1 VDESILFLSDSA
13 SDVPG
18 GFGEVSERTG
28 ETDRAIVADRD
39 RVAAAL
45 ETRNWSVICL
55 DRARLEAALA
65 DARWLRRRRNRLP
78 VIALVDTADVERA
91 NELFACGVHEIVVRD
106 ASSDASLR
114 SRVAVLVAPR
124 VPTRPIAASEAIVA
138 RSHAMRAC
146 LDLVRKAQGS
156 DATVLLL
163 GETGTGKEV
172 LARTAHEGG
181 RRARGPF
188 VALNCAA
195 FPETLL
201 ESELFGHDR
210 GAFTGANRARPG
222 HFVQANGG
230 TLFLDEIGETTLG
243 FQVKLLRALQEG
255 TVRPLGAG
263 REQPVDVRIIAATNR
278 ELEGEV
284 EAGRFRRDL
293 YFRLNV
299 FPISLPPLRARTDD
313 IVPLV
318 LHFLEHSREL
328 TELRGVAADA
338 RRLLETY
345 PWPGNVRELENEVA
359 RIVTHAEAGAEITA
373 RMLSPRLRGG
383 APEAPRPA
391 SSESLRQAV
400 ARFESWYLKH
410 ALERNEQRRI
420 ATARELGITRECL
433 YKKLRRYGM
442 Q

>member
-1 VDESILFLSDSA
+1 MDESILFVSDAPVREGDGTSLYA
-13 SDVPG
+13 G
-18 GFGEVSERTG
+18 AT
-28 ETDRAIVADRD
+28 VALRD
-39 RVAAAL
+39 DVAAAL
-45 ETRNWSVICL
+45 GEREFSAICL
-55 DRARLEAALA
+55 DRTRVDEALA

-78 VIALVDTADVERA
+78 VIALVDTGDVARA
-91 NELFACGVHEIVVRD
+91 HELFSVGVQEIVVRD

-114 SRVAVLVAPR
+114 TRLAGLVAPR
-124 VPTRPIAASEAIVA
+124 APSRPLGSAGGVAA
-138 RSHAMRAC
+138 RSPAMRAC
-146 LDLVRKAQGS
+146 LELVRKAQRS

-172 LARTAHEGG
+172 LARTVHEGG

-188 VALNCAA
+188 VAINCAA

-210 GAFTGANRARPG
+210 GAFTGASRSRPG

-255 TVRPLGAG
+255 RVRPLGAD
-263 REQPVDVRIIAATNR
+263 RESPVDARIIAATNR
-278 ELEGEV
+278 DLEAEV

-299 FPISLPPLRARTDD
+299 FPISLPPLRARIEDV
-313 IVPLV
+313 VPLV
-318 LHFLEHSREL
+318 LHFLERSGEL
-328 TELRGVAADA
+328 TSLRGVAADA
-338 RRLLETY
+338 RHLLETY

-383 APEAPRPA
+383 APELPRAAA
-391 SSESLRQAV
+391 SETLRQAI
-400 ARFESWYLKH
+400 ARFESWYLKQ
-410 ALERNEQRRI
+410 ALERNQERRI

>member
-1 VDESILFLSDSA
+1 MAEASNDSVLFLSDGASA
-13 SDVPG
+13 GAAS
-18 GFGEVSERTG
+18 S
-28 ETDRAIVADRD
+28 VADRD
-39 RVAAAL
+39 AAAAAL
-45 ETRNWSVICL
+45 STGDFRAICL
-55 DRARLEAALA
+55 DRGEVEVALA

-78 VIALVDTADVERA
+78 VIALVDTASVERA
-91 NELFACGVHEIVVRD
+91 SELFACGVQEIVVRD
-106 ASSDASLR
+106 ASSAASLR
-114 SRVAVLVAPR
+114 ARVAGLCAPR
-124 VPTRPIAASEAIVA
+124 LPARPVTGSSPIVGPSA
-138 RSHAMRAC
+138 AMRAC
-146 LDLVRKAQGS
+146 LELARKAQRS

-172 LARTAHEGG
+172 LARTIHEGG

-201 ESELFGHDR
+201 ESELFGHER
-210 GAFTGANRARPG
+210 GAFTGASRGRAG

-255 TVRPLGAG
+255 RVRPLGAAG
-263 REQPVDVRIIAATNR
+263 EVPVDARIVAATNR

-299 FPISLPPLRARTDD
+299 FPIALPPLRARSED

-318 LHFLEHSREL
+318 LHFLARH
-328 TELRGVAADA
+328 RGATTLCAVAADA
-338 RRLLETY
+338 RQLLETY
-345 PWPGNVRELENEVA
+345 AWPGNVRELENEVA
-359 RIVTHAEAGAEITA
+359 RIVTEAETGDEITA

-383 APEAPRPA
+383 TRGPSAPAGET
-391 SSESLRQAV
+391 LRAAV
-400 ARFESWYLKH
+400 ARFEAWYLSH
-410 ALERNEQRRI
+410 ALERNASRRI

-433 YKKLRRYGM
+433 YKKLRRYGL

>member
-1 VDESILFLSDSA
+1 AGAALDCA
-13 SDVPG
+13 
-18 GFGEVSERTG
+18 ERAT
-28 ETDRAIVADRD
+28 VADRD
-39 RVAAAL
+39 DVAEAL
-45 ETRNWSVICL
+45 GARAWSAICL
-55 DRARLEAALA
+55 DRARVDEALA

-78 VIALVDTADVERA
+78 VIALVDTADVARA
-91 NELFACGVHEIVVRD
+91 SELFACGVQEIVVRD

-114 SRVAVLVAPR
+114 TRIAGLVAAP
-124 VPTRPIAASEAIVA
+124 PPAPLRPLGSAAGIVA
-138 RSHAMRAC
+138 KSPAMRAC
-146 LDLVRKAQGS
+146 LELVRKAQRS

-172 LARTAHEGG
+172 LARTVHEGG
-181 RRARGPF
+181 RRAGGPF
-188 VALNCAA
+188 VAINCAA

-210 GAFTGANRARPG
+210 GAFTGANRARAG
-222 HFVQANGG
+222 HFVQANRG

-255 TVRPLGAG
+255 KVRPLGAG
-263 REQPVDVRIIAATNR
+263 REQPVDARIIAATNR

-293 YFRLNV
+293 FFRLNV
-299 FPISLPPLRARTDD
+299 FPISLPPLRARSEDV
-313 IVPLV
+313 VPLV
-318 LHFLEHSREL
+318 LHFLERSREL
-328 TELRGVAADA
+328 TSLRGVAADA
-338 RRLLETY
+338 RHLLETY

-359 RIVTHAEAGAEITA
+359 RIVTHAESGPEVTA

-383 APEAPRPA
+383 SPELPRAAA
-391 SSESLRQAV
+391 SETLRQAV
-400 ARFESWYLKH
+400 ARFESWYLKQ
-410 ALERNEQRRI
+410 ALERNQDRRI
-420 ATARELGITRECL
+420 ATARQLGITRECL

>member
-1 VDESILFLSDSA
+1 VDESILFLSDSSSGA
-13 SDVPG
+13 DPA
-18 GFGEVSERTG
+18 
-28 ETDRAIVADRD
+28 DRSVVADRD
-39 RVAAAL
+39 GFAAAL
-45 ETRNWSVICL
+45 DAQGWSAICL
-55 DRARLEAALA
+55 DRSGVDAALA

-91 NELFACGVHEIVVRD
+91 SELFACGVHEIVVRD
-106 ASSDASLR
+106 ASTDASLR
-114 SRVAVLVAPR
+114 SRVAGLVAPR
-124 VPTRPIAASEAIVA
+124 VAPRPLDTSRAIVA
-138 RSHAMRAC
+138 KSPAMRAC
-146 LDLVRKAQGS
+146 LELVRKAQRS

-172 LARTAHEGG
+172 LARTVHEGG

-188 VALNCAA
+188 VAINCAA

-263 REQPVDVRIIAATNR
+263 REQPVDARIIAATNR
-278 ELEGEV
+278 DLEGEV
-284 EAGRFRRDL
+284 DAGRFRRDL

-299 FPISLPPLRARTDD
+299 FPISLPPLRSRAEDV
-313 IVPLV
+313 VPLV
-318 LHFLEHSREL
+318 LHFLERSRDL
-328 TELRGVAADA
+328 TALRQVASDA
-338 RRLLETY
+338 RHLLETY
-345 PWPGNVRELENEVA
+345 SWPGNVRELENEVA
-359 RIVTHAEAGAEITA
+359 RIVTHAESGSEITA

-383 APEAPRPA
+383 APELPRP
-391 SSESLRQAV
+391 SSTETLRQAV

-410 ALERNEQRRI
+410 ALERNHDRRI

-433 YKKLRRYGM
+433 YKKMKRLGIG
-442 Q
+442 

>member
-1 VDESILFLSDSA
+1 MEESVLFLSDA
-13 SDVPG
+13 ST
-18 GFGEVSERTG
+18 ETVSDG
-28 ETDRAIVADRD
+28 AFVADRD
-39 RVAAAL
+39 DAAL
-45 ETRNWSVICL
+45 ALDTRSYRAICL
-55 DRARLEAALA
+55 DRGQLESALA

-78 VIALVDTADVERA
+78 VIALVDTPDVTRA
-91 NELFACGVHEIVVRD
+91 AELFACGVQEIVVRD
-106 ASSDASLR
+106 ASSAASLR
-114 SRVAVLVAPR
+114 ARVAGLVAPR
-124 VPTRPIAASEAIVA
+124 VPARPVAASDAIAA
-138 RSHAMRAC
+138 RSPAMRAC
-146 LDLVRKAQGS
+146 LELVRKAQRS

-172 LARTAHEGG
+172 LARSIHAGG

-188 VALNCAA
+188 VAINCAA

-210 GAFTGANRARPG
+210 GAFTGASRARAG

-230 TLFLDEIGETTLG
+230 TLFLDEIGETSLG

-255 TVRPLGAG
+255 AVRPLGAD
-263 REQPVDVRIIAATNR
+263 REQPVDARIVAATNR
-278 ELEGEV
+278 ELEREV

-299 FPISLPPLRARTDD
+299 FPISLPPLRARPED

-318 LHFLEHSREL
+318 LQFLAGTREITGL
-328 TELRGVAADA
+328 CAVAADA
-338 RRLLETY
+338 RHLLETY

-359 RIVTHAEAGAEITA
+359 RIVTHAESGSEITA

-383 APEAPRPA
+383 APPLPEAET
-391 SSESLRQAV
+391 SKTLRAAV
-400 ARFESWYLKH
+400 ARFEAWYLGH
-410 ALERNEQRRI
+410 ALERNQNRRI
-420 ATARELGITRECL
+420 VTARELGITRECL

>member
-1 VDESILFLSDSA
+1 VDESILFLSDGSVVA
-13 SDVPG
+13 
-18 GFGEVSERTG
+18 ERD
-28 ETDRAIVADRD
+28 ELAV
-39 RVAAAL
+39 AL
-45 ETRNWSVICL
+45 ESHDYAAICL
-55 DRARLEAALA
+55 DRGGVDAALA

-78 VIALVDTADVERA
+78 VIALVDTAEVERA
-91 NELFACGVHEIVVRD
+91 SELFACGVHEIVVRD
-106 ASSDASLR
+106 ASTDSSLR
-114 SRVAVLVAPR
+114 SRVAGLVAPR
-124 VPTRPIAASEAIVA
+124 VAPRPAAASEGIVA
-138 RSHAMRAC
+138 RSAAMRAC
-146 LDLVRKAQGS
+146 LELVRKAQRA

-172 LARTAHEGG
+172 LARTIHEGG

-210 GAFTGANRARPG
+210 GAFTGAARARPG

-255 TVRPLGAG
+255 RVRPLGAG
-263 REQPVDVRIIAATNR
+263 KEQPVDVRIVAATNR
-278 ELEGEV
+278 ELEREV
-284 EAGRFRRDL
+284 ESGRFRRDL
-293 YFRLNV
+293 FFRLNV
-299 FPISLPPLRARTDD
+299 FPISLPPLRARSDD
-313 IVPLV
+313 VVPLV
-318 LHFLEHSREL
+318 LHFLERSREL
-328 TELRGVAADA
+328 TSLRGVASDA

-383 APEAPRPA
+383 APELPRGDA
-391 SSESLRQAV
+391 STETLRQAV

-410 ALERNEQRRI
+410 ALERNQQRRI

>member
-1 VDESILFLSDSA
+1 
-13 SDVPG
+13 
-18 GFGEVSERTG
+18 
-28 ETDRAIVADRD
+28 
-39 RVAAAL
+39 
-45 ETRNWSVICL
+45 
-55 DRARLEAALA
+55 
-65 DARWLRRRRNRLP
+65 
-78 VIALVDTADVERA
+78 
-91 NELFACGVHEIVVRD
+91 
-106 ASSDASLR
+106 
-114 SRVAVLVAPR
+114 
-124 VPTRPIAASEAIVA
+124 
-138 RSHAMRAC
+138 
-146 LDLVRKAQGS
+146 
-156 DATVLLL
+156 
-163 GETGTGKEV
+163 
-172 LARTAHEGG
+172 
-181 RRARGPF
+181 
-188 VALNCAA
+188 
-195 FPETLL
+195 
-201 ESELFGHDR
+201 
-210 GAFTGANRARPG
+210 
-222 HFVQANGG
+222 
-230 TLFLDEIGETTLG
+230 
-243 FQVKLLRALQEG
+243 
-255 TVRPLGAG
+255 
-263 REQPVDVRIIAATNR
+263 VRIIAATNR

-383 APEAPRPA
+383 APEAPRLA

-433 YKKLRRYGM
+433 DKKLRRYGM

>member
-1 VDESILFLSDSA
+1 MEEVLFLSDQSSA
-13 SDVPG
+13 G
-18 GFGEVSERTG
+18 GGL
-28 ETDRAIVADRD
+28 VADRD
-39 RVAAAL
+39 DAAL
-45 ETRNWSVICL
+45 ALDTRGYRAICL
-55 DRARLEAALA
+55 DRGRVESALA

-78 VIALVDTADVERA
+78 VIALVDTRDVERA
-91 NELFACGVHEIVVRD
+91 AELFACGVQEIVVRD

-114 SRVAVLVAPR
+114 ARIAGLVAPR
-124 VPTRPIAASEAIVA
+124 VPPRPIAAADAIAA
-138 RSHAMRAC
+138 RSPAMRAC
-146 LDLVRKAQGS
+146 LELVRKAQRS

-172 LARTAHEGG
+172 LARSIHAGG

-188 VALNCAA
+188 VAINCAA

-210 GAFTGANRARPG
+210 GAFTGANRARAG

-230 TLFLDEIGETTLG
+230 TLFLDEIGETSLG

-255 TVRPLGAG
+255 MVRPLGAD
-263 REQPVDVRIIAATNR
+263 REQPVDARIVAATNR
-278 ELEGEV
+278 DLEREV

-293 YFRLNV
+293 FFRLNV
-299 FPISLPPLRARTDD
+299 FPISLPPLRARPED

-318 LHFLEHSREL
+318 QQFLARSREA
-328 TELRGVAADA
+328 TELCAVAADA

-359 RIVTHAEAGAEITA
+359 RIVTHAEGGPEITA

-383 APEAPRPA
+383 APPLPEADTSKR
-391 SSESLRQAV
+391 LRDAV
-400 ARFESWYLKH
+400 ARFEAWYLSH
-410 ALERNEQRRI
+410 ALERNQNRRI
-420 ATARELGITRECL
+420 VTAKELGITRECL
-433 YKKLRRYGM
+433 YKKLRRYGL

>member
-1 VDESILFLSDSA
+1 MDEAILFLSDSSPSGPA
-13 SDVPG
+13 PGSDHARA
-18 GFGEVSERTG
+18 SERS
-28 ETDRAIVADRD
+28 IVADRD
-39 RVAAAL
+39 GIAL
-45 ETRNWSVICL
+45 ALDARSWSAICL
-55 DRARLEAALA
+55 DRSGVDAALA

-78 VIALVDTADVERA
+78 VIALVDTADVARA
-91 NELFACGVHEIVVRD
+91 SELFACGVHEIVVRD
-106 ASSDASLR
+106 ASTDASLR
-114 SRVAVLVAPR
+114 SRVAGLAAPR
-124 VPTRPIAASEAIVA
+124 SAVRPVAAADAIVA
-138 RSHAMRAC
+138 RSAPMRAC
-146 LDLVRKAQGS
+146 LELVRKAQRS

-172 LARTAHEGG
+172 LARTVHQGG

-188 VALNCAA
+188 VAINCAA

-201 ESELFGHDR
+201 ENELFGHDR

-263 REQPVDVRIIAATNR
+263 KEQPVDVRIIAATNR

-299 FPISLPPLRARTDD
+299 FPISLPPLRARAEDV
-313 IVPLV
+313 VPLV
-318 LHFLEHSREL
+318 IHFLERSRDL
-328 TELRGVAADA
+328 TALREVAADA

-359 RIVTHAEAGAEITA
+359 RIVTHAESGTEVTA
-373 RMLSPRLRGG
+373 RMLSPRLHGG
-383 APEAPRPA
+383 APDLPRPA
-391 SSESLRQAV
+391 SSETLRQAV
-400 ARFESWYLKH
+400 ARFEAWYLKH
-410 ALERNEQRRI
+410 ALERNRDRRI

>member
-1 VDESILFLSDSA
+1 MDEAILFLSDS
-13 SDVPG
+13 
-18 GFGEVSERTG
+18 SETRG
-28 ETDRAIVADRD
+28 SADRAVVADRD
-39 RVAAAL
+39 RVAESLDAQS
-45 ETRNWSVICL
+45 WSAICL
-55 DRARLEAALA
+55 DRAQLEAALA

-106 ASSDASLR
+106 ASTDASLR
-114 SRVAVLVAPR
+114 SRVAGLVAPR
-124 VPTRPIAASEAIVA
+124 APARPVAAPGTIVA
-138 RSHAMRAC
+138 RSHSMRAC
-146 LDLVRKAQGS
+146 LDLVRKAQRS
-156 DATVLLL
+156 DATLLLL

-299 FPISLPPLRARTDD
+299 FPLPPLRARIED

-318 LHFLEHSREL
+318 LHFLERSREL

-345 PWPGNVRELENEVA
+345 PWPGNVRELENEVE
-359 RIVTHAEAGAEITA
+359 RIVTHAESGAEITA
-373 RMLSPRLRGG
+373 RMLSLRLRGG

-391 SSESLRQAV
+391 GSETLRQAV

-410 ALERNEQRRI
+410 ALERNQQRRI

>member
-1 VDESILFLSDSA
+1 MDESILFLSDS
-13 SDVPG
+13 S
-18 GFGEVSERTG
+18 S
-28 ETDRAIVADRD
+28 DRAVGDASCVADRD
-39 RVAAAL
+39 GVSAAL
-45 ETRNWSVICL
+45 DEQRYRAICL
-55 DRARLEAALA
+55 DRTQLDTALA

-91 NELFACGVHEIVVRD
+91 SELFACGVHEIVVRD
-106 ASSDASLR
+106 ASTDASLR
-114 SRVAVLVAPR
+114 SRVAGLVAPR
-124 VPTRPIAASEAIVA
+124 VPARPLAGSVAVVA
-138 RSHAMRAC
+138 RSPAMRAC
-146 LDLVRKAQGS
+146 LELVRKAQRS

-172 LARTAHEGG
+172 LSRIVHEGG

-255 TVRPLGAG
+255 AVRPLGAS

-299 FPISLPPLRARTDD
+299 FPISLPPLRARAEDV
-313 IVPLV
+313 VPLV
-318 LHFLEHSREL
+318 LHFLERSRER
-328 TELRGVAADA
+328 TELRAVAADA
-338 RRLLETY
+338 RHLLETY

-359 RIVTHAEAGAEITA
+359 RIVTHAESGAEITA
-373 RMLSPRLRGG
+373 RMLSPRLHGG
-383 APEAPRPA
+383 APELTRPTA
-391 SSESLRQAV
+391 AETLRAAV
-400 ARFESWYLKH
+400 ARFEAWYLKH
-410 ALERNEQRRI
+410 ALERNQQRRI
-420 ATARELGITRECL
+420 VTARELGITRECL